1 MPLDEQ
7 EIRAALQQILSNP
20 AFANAN
26 RTAQF
31 LEYLVESALRGADEQ
46 LDKQLN
52 EAALGVNLF
61 DRPSDWDP
69 GVDAVVRNEAG
80 RLRKRLARYYE
91 AEGAS
96 ADLRI
101 QLPSGVYVPLFV
113 RRGEPGFAVAAPDV
127 GESMP
132 ELSTRWYVAAGLL
145 IIAIV
150 VVGWLYWHAF
160 RTVR

>member
-7 EIRAALQQILSNP
+7 EIRATLQQILNNP

-31 LEYLVESALRGADEQ
+31 LEYLVERALRGDDE
-46 LDKQLN
+46 QLN

-96 ADLRI
+96 TDLRI
-101 QLPSGVYVPLFV
+101 QLPPGSYVPLFV
-113 RRGEPGFAVAAPDV
+113 RRGDPGFLSVARDV
-127 GESMP
+127 DESMP
-132 ELSTRWYVAAGLL
+132 ELSARWYLAAGVL
-145 IIAIV
+145 IIAIAA
-150 VVGWLYWHAF
+150 VGWLYWHAF
-160 RTVR
+160 RQTE